1 MKHYPEIQ
9 ILKEFIKENQVSVSV
24 LASKSSESRLIPV
37 ELKINR
43 LTLKIYIDD
52 EFKDLKLNNSLLNV
66 ILALRELSFLDDSQ
80 DFLQWIAWCNEDA
93 SNPFLLDYY
102 KTICSKLHL
111 VKDFFNDDEIDYF
124 VSDLDFQLNSGCVQE
139 LRRSQTN

>member
-9 ILKEFIKENQVSVSV
+9 TLQTFIKENQVSVSV
-24 LASKSSESRLIPV
+24 LTSKPLEGRLIPV

-52 EFKDLKLNNSLLNV
+52 EFKDLKLNNPLLNV
-66 ILALRELSFLDDSQ
+66 ILAFRELSFIDDSQ

-93 SNPFLLDYY
+93 SNPVLLDYY
-102 KTICSKLHL
+102 KTTCSKLHL
-111 VKDFFNDDEIDYF
+111 VKDYFNDDDIDYF
-124 VSDLDFQLNSGCVQE
+124 ISDLDFQLNSGCVQE
-139 LRRSQTN
+139 LRRSETN

>member
-9 ILKEFIKENQVSVSV
+9 ILKEFIKENQVSVSVSV

-66 ILALRELSFLDDSQ
+66 ILALRELSF
-80 DFLQWIAWCNEDA
+80 
-93 SNPFLLDYY
+93 
-102 KTICSKLHL
+102 
-111 VKDFFNDDEIDYF
+111 
-124 VSDLDFQLNSGCVQE
+124 
-139 LRRSQTN
+139 